1 MSQQSAKD
9 MTQRDFDLL
18 EQNLGELADDY
29 IDDTPNAIMELMV
42 EYGNIDVTNSMLKS
56 IYNAYILGDS
66 KSLLSFTNGFCYE
79 INERLRAKCE
89 REIG

>member
-1 MSQQSAKD
+1 MQIARD

-29 IDDTPNAIMELMV
+29 IDDTPHAIMELMV
-42 EYGNIDVTNSMLKS
+42 EYGDIDVTNAMLKS
-56 IYNAYILGDS
+56 IYNAYMLGDS
-66 KSLLSFTNGFCYE
+66 KSLLSFANDFCYE